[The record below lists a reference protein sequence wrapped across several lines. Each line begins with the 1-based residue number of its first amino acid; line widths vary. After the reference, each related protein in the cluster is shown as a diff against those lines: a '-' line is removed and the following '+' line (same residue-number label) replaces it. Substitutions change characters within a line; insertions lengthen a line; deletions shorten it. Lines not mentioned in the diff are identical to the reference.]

1 MTRISLCMIVRDEE
15 RDLPRLLTSV
25 QGVVDE
31 LCVVDT
37 GSTDR
42 TVALAQEAGARVES
56 FTWCDDYSAARNAS
70 LAMATGDWVLVL
82 DADEALEDANA
93 RATLEAF
100 AAANTD
106 CAGQVTVV
114 DRQEEGE
121 LRSRVSRF
129 FPRRPDLRYTGRFH
143 EQACFGADP
152 CPPRPLGLDVAH
164 YGYRRDA
171 IQGKDKV
178 ARNCAF
184 LEQLVREHPADPYY
198 HYQLGRTHLV
208 GGDPMAALDAFTCAL
223 EHVQPDAPY
232 LALLSELTCY
242 CLRQLGRSVEALVLL
257 QQLAPAWPRRA
268 DTRYLEG
275 LLAIDTGDLE
285 LAEGRFQQCLTL
297 EESDGVGGS
306 SAAAARTW
314 GPAYHLAVMREC
326 LGMPEDA
333 REWYERALAFR
344 PGHPESL
351 AGLERLAAGPN
362 R

>member
-15 RDLPRLLTSV
+15 RDLPRLLASV

-42 TVALAQEAGARVES
+42 TVSLALEAGARVES
-56 FTWCDDYSAARNAS
+56 FTWCDDFAAARNAS

-82 DADEALEDANA
+82 DADEALEEPGA
-93 RATLEAF
+93 RAALEAF
-100 AAANTD
+100 AASSSG
-106 CAGQVTVV
+106 CGGQVTIV

-129 FPRRPDLRYTGRFH
+129 FPRRPDLRYEGRFH
-143 EQACFGADP
+143 EQPCFGADP
-152 CPPRPLGLDVAH
+152 CPPRPLELDVAH

-171 IQGKDKV
+171 IEAKDKV
-178 ARNCAF
+178 ARNRAF
-184 LEQLVREHPADPYY
+184 LEQLVREQPADAYL

-208 GGDPMAALDAFTCAL
+208 GGDCEEALAAFTSALD
-223 EHVQPDAPY
+223 HVEPDAPY
-232 LALLSELTCY
+232 LALLSELTCH
-242 CLRQLGRSVEALVLL
+242 CLRRMGRSDEALTLL
-257 QQLAPAWPRRA
+257 QQLAPAWPNRA

-275 LLAIDTGDLE
+275 LLAMDTGRLE

-297 EESDGVGGS
+297 GETDGVGGS
-306 SAAAARTW
+306 CAAMARSW
-314 GPAYHLAVMREC
+314 GPAYHLAVLREC

-333 REWYERALAFR
+333 CTWYERALTLR

-351 AGLERLAAGPN
+351 AGLERLAAEQS